1 MRRMHILLVNNYNIR
16 GGIPL
21 MTCTLA
27 NAMTE
32 RGHKVTIYN
41 IKPVPSFFFPFYR
54 LGYSL
59 KRLSCP
65 PGTVPLPPNSPHSLR
80 DLYPLRPEVDVQF
93 YNFTD
98 NNLKVQALRQRIRA
112 LAPDV
117 CLPMFGDARQLV
129 WAVTL
134 LGASVPYLY
143 TERCAPKVVEGEFWS
158 CKGRFAAMSGADRI
172 HLLLEEYAEGLPDFL
187 RDAVR
192 IIANPVPE
200 VRGQADTLAR
210 PGGRRRL
217 LWLARLDDNIK
228 RCRLAISAFASIAN
242 SHPNWDMHIVGDGAD
257 VMLIRKHARDL
268 GLEGRCLFHGET
280 SEPLSHYLQA
290 QLYCISSRTEGF
302 PNTLLEALAC
312 GLPCVGFASSSGVNN
327 LIHDGENGLLAQED
341 SVQALSAALSR
352 LMADDD
358 LRRTLGE
365 NALAVRRS
373 FATSTIMDAWERL
386 FAETAACKGHT
397 VMDAFTE
404 EPFASMAR
412 LSATARREYI
422 FRDFGMPMPGSPLFY
437 WIGIKRMLG
446 SLLKSTSD

>member
-1 MRRMHILLVNNYNIR
+1 MRRMHILLVNNSNSR

-27 NAMTE
+27 NAMAE
-32 RGHKVTIYN
+32 RDHKVTIYN

-65 PGTVPLPPNSPHSLR
+65 PGTVLLPPNSPHSLR
-80 DLYPLRPEVDVQF
+80 DLYPLRPEVDVQI

-134 LGASVPYLY
+134 LGSGVPYLY

-192 IIANPVPE
+192 IIANPAPE

-228 RCRLAISAFASIAN
+228 RCRLAITAFASIAKF
-242 SHPNWDMHIVGDGAD
+242 HLDWDMHIVGDGAD
-257 VMLIRKHARDL
+257 SALIRKHARDL
-268 GLEGRCLFHGET
+268 KIEGRCQFHG
-280 SEPLSHYLQA
+280 
-290 QLYCISSRTEGF
+290 
-302 PNTLLEALAC
+302 
-312 GLPCVGFASSSGVNN
+312 
-327 LIHDGENGLLAQED
+327 
-341 SVQALSAALSR
+341 
-352 LMADDD
+352 
-358 LRRTLGE
+358 
-365 NALAVRRS
+365 
-373 FATSTIMDAWERL
+373 
-386 FAETAACKGHT
+386 
-397 VMDAFTE
+397 
-404 EPFASMAR
+404 
-412 LSATARREYI
+412 
-422 FRDFGMPMPGSPLFY
+422 
-437 WIGIKRMLG
+437 
-446 SLLKSTSD
+446 